1 MLKPIFKI
9 LLPRGEMRKTN
20 VLYSST
26 KFLQKFSLCLSY
38 LSQTNKQTNEFI
50 KRMGITASSL
60 NLTDFDIERK
70 RYLLSRFVL

>member
-1 MLKPIFKI
+1 MRKISVLFILFYKISSKI
-9 LLPRGEMRKTN
+9 LSLSLLP
-20 VLYSST
+20 V
-26 KFLQKFSLCLSY
+26 
-38 LSQTNKQTNEFI
+38 TNKQTNEFI